1 MRFLSPEWTA
11 EVAAVLAKNTDI
23 LESAPDTK
31 CRLNID
37 VTSSDADATRMN
49 LWITPEGVVLRPGPA
64 TDPDVRLSYDFDTA
78 VRIARRELM
87 PGEAFR
93 AGLITTDGDVAKLMG
108 LEEVLDEVAW
118 AMNKVE
124 CVY

>member
-11 EVAAVLAKNTDI
+11 EVAAVLAENTDI
-23 LESAPDTK
+23 LDSAEGTD

-37 VTSSDADATRMN
+37 VTSSDTDTARMN
-49 LWITPEGVVLRPGPA
+49 LRITPDGVVLRPGPDS
-64 TDPDVRLSYDFDTA
+64 DPDVRLSYDYDTA
-78 VRIARRELM
+78 ARIARRELM

-93 AGLITTDGDVAKLMG
+93 AGLITTDGDLGKLTG

-118 AMNKVE
+118 AMNEVE